1 MVKKLKRVIVD
12 EIEVVKFTKENIL
25 EVAIFIGVK
34 FKDDNDMF
42 EFKEEVLKQNYIPV
56 NAQRAFFENY
66 IVKDN
71 KGNLSILDEIGYIQL
86 EKEYKEYKM
95 FESSNIEE
103 EKNRCIINQEEKEE
117 NIEVK
122 INKEQLEEI
131 VGKDFTN
138 VIPVKIKIG
147 SNEIKALSKMA
158 QNLLGEDGA
167 DIINNLFQKD
177 KEIKNNNDIDENIKK
192 VTNTKEIANTMET
205 FKNLI
210 ELGKN
215 LKDILK

>member
-1 MVKKLKRVIVD
+1 MIKKLKRVIVD
-12 EIEVVKFTKENIL
+12 EIEVVQFTKGNIL
-25 EVAIFIGVK
+25 EVAMFLGIK

-71 KGNLSILDEIGYIQL
+71 KGNLSILDEIGYMQL
-86 EKEYKEYKM
+86 EKEYKEYRM

-103 EKNRCIINQEEKEE
+103 ENRYIINQEEKEE

-131 VGKDFTN
+131 VGKDFAN

-158 QNLLGEDGA
+158 QNLLGEDGT

>member
-1 MVKKLKRVIVD
+1 MIKKLKRVIVD
-12 EIEVVKFTKENIL
+12 EIEVVQFTKGNIL
-25 EVAIFIGVK
+25 EVAMFLGIK

-71 KGNLSILDEIGYIQL
+71 KGNLSILDEIGYMQL
-86 EKEYKEYKM
+86 EKEYKEYRM

-103 EKNRCIINQEEKEE
+103 ANRYIINQEEKEE

-131 VGKDFTN
+131 VGKDFAN

-158 QNLLGEDGA
+158 QNLLGEDGT